1 MMLMLTIPCNSQTR
15 KMRVIST
22 DPGALLPAKD
32 GQAEILDSSL
42 TTFSSLTICVRFLT
56 FTFSVYPDEWP
67 IQTLISYDGGGLL
80 NSYIAIPCDEAYP
93 GCTEEYQDIL
103 ATIDIQWIR
112 GQSYGYDF
120 SDLTYPVWWPAVWNS
135 ACISAIPGQGY
146 FRLNINGH
154 TAFQT
159 NNQDHTLFKNHKV

>member
-1 MMLMLTIPCNSQTR
+1 MFRSGQT
-15 KMRVIST
+15 MRIITT
-22 DPGALLPAKD
+22 DPSQALPARE
-32 GQAEILDSSL
+32 GGAEVPNSSL
-42 TTFSSLTICVRFLT
+42 AQLREWSLCVRFLT

-80 NSYIAIPCDEAYP
+80 NSYIAIPCDQAYP

-103 ATIDIQWIR
+103 ATNDIQWIR
-112 GQSYGYDF
+112 GQVYGYDF

-135 ACISAIPGQGY
+135 ACISVKPGQGY
-146 FRLNINGH
+146 FRLNINGQ

-159 NNQDHTLFKNHKV
+159 NNQDHTLFTNDKV